1 MKSFH
6 KVISAFSMAA
16 ILASANAAE
25 IKIGVIMPITG
36 AVAAYG
42 QTAWAGIEIANKI
55 SPTLKNGDTI
65 KLVLIDNKGDKVET
79 ANAATRLI
87 TEDKVSALIGA
98 MVTANTQQVLQIAEE
113 KRVPVVAPA
122 ATADKLLDRAKF
134 GARVTFMDSF
144 QGTTFAKFAIK
155 NELKSAV
162 IVTDQST
169 SYSLGLA
176 RAFKKEFEKSGGK
189 VLNELKISSG
199 DKDFKAIVSQ
209 IASLNPAI
217 VYVPVYHPEASLLVR
232 QARQIGVKA
241 VFGSGDGVSNDTF
254 LQLAGDASN
263 GYLYTDVFD
272 SANPPTQVS
281 KDFIAEYSKS
291 KKGADIPGF
300 TALGADSYLLLLDA
314 MNRCDN
320 PSDPICINQKIKN
333 TQKFEGVSGYI
344 NIDKKGNAVRSV
356 VIKEIKNGKVTYK
369 DTVNP

>member
-1 MKSFH
+1 MK
-6 KVISAFSMAA
+6 IFSKLSLAA
-16 ILASANAAE
+16 LIATGAIAAE

-42 QTAWAGIEIANKI
+42 QTAWAGIEVANKI
-55 SPTLKNGDTI
+55 VPTLKNGDSV

-98 MVTANTQQVLQIAEE
+98 MVTGNTQQVLQIAEE
-113 KRVPVVAPA
+113 KKVPVVAPA
-122 ATADKLLDRAKF
+122 ATADKLLDRVKF

-144 QGTTFAKFAIK
+144 QGTTFAKFAI
-155 NELKSAV
+155 NSGLKTSV
-162 IVTDQST
+162 IVADQST

-176 RAFKKEFEKSGGK
+176 RAFKKEFEKLGGK
-189 VLNELKISSG
+189 VLSELKISSG
-199 DKDFKAIVSQ
+199 DKDFKAIASQ
-209 IASLNPAI
+209 IASLNPDI
-217 VYVPVYHPEASLLVR
+217 VYVPAYHPEASLLVR
-232 QARQIGVKA
+232 QARQIGVKSA
-241 VFGSGDGVSNDTF
+241 FGSGDGVSNDAF
-254 LQLAGDASN
+254 LELAGNASE

-272 SANPPTQVS
+272 SQNPNTEVS
-281 KDFIAEYSKS
+281 KNFIAQYSKS
-291 KKGADIPGF
+291 KGDTNIPGF
-300 TALGADSYLLLLDA
+300 TALGADAYLLLVDA

-344 NIDKKGNAVRSV
+344 NIDGKGNAVRSV
-356 VIKEIKNGKVTYK
+356 VIKEIKGGKSTYK